1 MHTVCND
8 GEMKLVNGS
17 GGNEGRVELCYLG
30 VWGTVCD
37 DEWNSADAEVV
48 CQQIGYELS
57 GMILII
63 VLVLDLK

>member
-1 MHTVCND
+1 
-8 GEMKLVNGS
+8 MKLVNGS

-48 CQQIGYELS
+48 CRQIGYEPS

-63 VLVLDLK
+63 VFVLDLK